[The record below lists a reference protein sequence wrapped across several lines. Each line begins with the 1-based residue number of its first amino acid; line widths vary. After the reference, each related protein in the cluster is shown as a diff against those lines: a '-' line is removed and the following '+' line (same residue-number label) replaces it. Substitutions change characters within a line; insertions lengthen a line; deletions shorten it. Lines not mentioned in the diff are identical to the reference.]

1 MSGDDAAAAR
11 FPSHVRIGV
20 EAEKRRKKRRG
31 SCRICRLP
39 IHCSVIH
46 LRHSSLILSLSPFVP
61 NGVGAIKAAQVK
73 KRFDRQRQR
82 KTEERRR
89 KETTHHKPLR
99 AACNKRRCLLS
110 PVLSVFMILW
120 SSLYS
125 SCSRKRREI
134 YEINSYYYAAQG
146 KNTITTD
153 HFFLACAILFAAKFR
168 PSKTFM
174 TREDCR

>member
-1 MSGDDAAAAR
+1 M
-11 FPSHVRIGV
+11 
-20 EAEKRRKKRRG
+20 KRRNEGRKG
-31 SCRICRLP
+31 EGAVASVAF
-39 IHCSVIH
+39 HCSVIH

-120 SSLYS
+120 CSLYS